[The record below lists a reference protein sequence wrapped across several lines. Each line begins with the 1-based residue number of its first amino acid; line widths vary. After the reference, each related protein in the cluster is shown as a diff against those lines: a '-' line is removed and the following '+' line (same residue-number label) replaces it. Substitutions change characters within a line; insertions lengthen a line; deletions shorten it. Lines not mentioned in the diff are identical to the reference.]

1 MNNLDS
7 LISKIILQE
16 QKFHEISNDI
26 TFDFELY
33 HDEWGHTQDRKW
45 RHGSG
50 DKKIYDLDIVRLLED
65 AKDEIT
71 YNIIDKNIRQGKR
84 FIVSRDGG
92 DYLNVVIEPFQNY
105 INEWRLVIIT
115 VMKKE
120 GFTVSK
126 GQLQIF
132 V

>member
-1 MNNLDS
+1 MRPLND
-7 LISKIILQE
+7 IIKKTLLQE
-16 QKFHEISNDI
+16 QKFHEISNDV
-26 TFDFELY
+26 TFDFDLY
-33 HDEWGHTQDRKW
+33 HDEWGHTIDRKW

-50 DKKIYDLDIVRLLED
+50 NKIYDLNIVKLLED
-65 AKDEIT
+65 AKDDIV
-71 YNIIDKNIRQGKR
+71 YNIIEGKIREGKR
-84 FIVSRDGG
+84 FIVSRLKG
-92 DYLNVVIEPFQNY
+92 DQLNIVIEPKKNY
-105 INEWRLVIIT
+105 INQWDLIIIT

>member
-1 MNNLDS
+1 MRGLNE
-7 LISKIILQE
+7 IIKKTLLQE
-16 QKFHEISNDI
+16 QKFHEINNEIS
-26 TFDFELY
+26 FDFDLY
-33 HDEWGHTQDRKW
+33 HDEWGHTNDRKW

-50 DKKIYDLDIVRLLED
+50 NKIYDLNIVKLLEEAKDDIV
-65 AKDEIT
+65 
-71 YNIIDKNIRQGKR
+71 YNIIEGKIREGKR
-84 FIVSRDGG
+84 FIVSRLKG
-92 DYLNVVIEPFQNY
+92 DRLNVIIEPKKNY
-105 INEWRLVIIT
+105 INHWDLIIIT

>member
-1 MNNLDS
+1 MIGLNN
-7 LISKIILQE
+7 IIKKTLLQE
-16 QKFHEISNDI
+16 QKFHEISNDV
-26 TFDFELY
+26 TFDFDLY
-33 HDEWGHTQDRKW
+33 HDEWGHTNDRKW

-50 DKKIYDLDIVRLLED
+50 NKIYDLNIVKLLED
-65 AKDEIT
+65 AKDDIV
-71 YNIIDKNIRQGKR
+71 YNIIEGKIRNGKR
-84 FIVSRDGG
+84 FIVSRLKG
-92 DYLNVVIEPFQNY
+92 DQLNIVIEPKKNY
-105 INEWRLVIIT
+105 INHWDLIIIT